1 MSEEEVSEALGTT
14 GVPLSLEHFPN
25 MATGET
31 TIHCAKLSA
40 VVPMVTD
47 TSVKQAQQE
56 NVVLQKLFHF
66 VQEDAHPSRK
76 E

>member
-1 MSEEEVSEALGTT
+1 MSEEEVSEVLGTT
-14 GVPLSLEHFPN
+14 GVSLSLQHFPD

-31 TIHCAKLSA
+31 TIHCATLSA

-56 NVVLQKLFHF
+56 DVVLQKLFHF